1 MDISRRVLLLAA
13 ASTPIVAVGCSNA
26 ADDPEAPQDPD
37 SAARTSTA
45 QSELELIAA
54 YRTAAAAAEPAAAD
68 TYEFL
73 AAQHEEHLAAIFPED
88 GQPQVPSPS
97 GTVLNHKSLR
107 QLEKQAAR
115 QRTEAAITAED
126 TGLVEL
132 LARIAASEAGH
143 AAYLQGG
150 NR

>member
-13 ASTPIVAVGCSNA
+13 ASTPFVAAGCSNA
-26 ADDPEAPQDPD
+26 ADNSEAPQDPD

-54 YRTAAAAAEPAAAD
+54 YRAAAAAEPAAAV

-73 AAQHEEHLAAIFPED
+73 AAQHEEHLSAIFPED

-97 GTVLNHKSLR
+97 GTVLSRKSLR

-126 TGLVEL
+126 TSLVEL
-132 LARIAASEAGH
+132 LARIAASEASH

-150 NR
+150 SR